1 MRARE
6 RRALCYYRGMKS
18 AAVLLLTLAL
28 AGCSVFAPKLQ
39 SPHLSIVNVEHLGS
53 NFLEQRLRVHIRV
66 ENPNDRD
73 LPVSALT
80 YSIEVAGQ
88 EFAHGAANESFTVP
102 ANGETEFATDV
113 SANMAGALIA
123 ILGRGHGSANDS
135 IDYRIVGEVRLAGG
149 FVRKIPFDH
158 QGTFKLQ

>member
-1 MRARE
+1 
-6 RRALCYYRGMKS
+6 MKS
-18 AAVLLLTLAL
+18 IALFLVTWAL

-39 SPHLSIVNVEHLGS
+39 SPHLSIVNVEHLS
-53 NFLEQRLRVHIRV
+53 STLWEQRLRVHIRV
-66 ENPNDRD
+66 ENPNDRV

-88 EFAHGAANESFTVP
+88 ELAHGAANESFTVP
-102 ANGETEFATDV
+102 ARGESEFATDV
-113 SANMAGALIA
+113 SADMAGALVA
-123 ILGRGHGSANDS
+123 ILGRSHGGANDS

-149 FVRKIPFDH
+149 FVRSIPFEH